1 MLLIIISTLLLVIG
15 LKVNITSDE
24 LHPPSSLYEKYYKT
38 ATTFILHQ
46 SKHHHQQITS

>member
-24 LHPPSSLYEKYYKT
+24 LHPSSLYEKYYKT